1 MKRKTGHHYEAKVE
15 IEFADAAQARD
26 FASKDT
32 LIGKQVEADLKD
44 DEYLEALEAGEPQG
58 TEINY
63 PDAFDERAQEE
74 IEAAKHVG
82 AETVITFSWI
92 KDV

>member
-32 LIGKQVEADLKD
+32 LIGKQVTVDLEDAGVLEMFEAD
-44 DEYLEALEAGEPQG
+44 EALVC
-58 TEINY
+58 EIDY
-63 PDAFDERAQEE
+63 PDALDERVQEE